1 MVYPIS
7 FPPLLAKRKPFPEVF
22 QIENVSMIK
31 AYHKKW
37 ARLIFNPY
45 CDLLLRRNFS
55 QFLRVNKYPHL
66 SPELPLIITPNHISW
81 WDGFFIDYLARRFIN
96 RRGFIMMLEE
106 QLSRYW
112 FFQNI
117 GAFSIDPTNTKKISE
132 TVKYV
137 QKVLENTENFVILYP
152 QGEIE
157 PYEMRPLTLKRG
169 IQLFL
174 RTTPEVQVLPVGFKI
189 QYYNQKR
196 PSLLV
201 KFGETL
207 RGKSIIADFKSYED
221 NFYKNL
227 DSLSSAA
234 FDKSWQEDMFGHNP
248 IR

>member
-1 MVYPIS
+1 
-7 FPPLLAKRKPFPEVF
+7 
-22 QIENVSMIK
+22 MIK
-31 AYHKKW
+31 ASHKKW

-45 CDLLLRRNFS
+45 CDLLLKRNFS
-55 QFLRVNKYPHL
+55 QFLRVNNYPQL

-81 WDGFFIDYLARRFIN
+81 WDGFFIDYLSQRFIN

-112 FFQNI
+112 FFKNL

-132 TVKYV
+132 TVKYA
-137 QKVLENTENFVILYP
+137 QNVLQYTENFVILYP

-169 IQLFL
+169 LQLFL
-174 RTTPEVQVLPVGFKI
+174 KTTPKVQVLLVGFKI

-207 RGKSIIADFKSYED
+207 SGQSISVDFK
-221 NFYKNL
+221 NFENHFYHNL
-227 DSLSSAA
+227 DSLSDAA
-234 FDKSWQEDMFGHNP
+234 FNKSWQEDMFEHNSD
-248 IR
+248 